1 MPNSSRNIKIDSDC
15 VTNFKK
21 MAEDLHLR
29 AAQWAGL
36 FVQYELDFLKRDF
49 LYFSKNTDLAY
60 KYLTQKYK
68 KESNLESY
76 SIRMNQELIDDLM
89 IWCKGYKIDKAM
101 FIEYALKSAYE
112 RVGVTTDSAE
122 ERNIKRHDLMPL
134 YLLEHSFTERLSLK
148 KRRNVFRERLL
159 IKDDLIPDDF
169 KREMNVKV
177 DGRRKSTTK

>member
-29 AAQWAGL
+29 AAQWAGF

-49 LYFSKNTDLAY
+49 MYFSKNTDLAY
-60 KYLTQKYK
+60 KYLTQKHKNENSLK
-68 KESNLESY
+68 KY
-76 SIRMNQELIDDLM
+76 SIRMNQELIDTLTA
-89 IWCKGYKIDKAM
+89 WCKEYKIDKAM
-101 FIEYALKSAYE
+101 FVEYALKSAYE
-112 RVGVTTDSAE
+112 RVGVTSDSAK
-122 ERNIKRHDLMPL
+122 ERNIKRHELMPL
-134 YLLEHSFTERLSLK
+134 YLLEHSFKERLTFNQ
-148 KRRNVFRERLL
+148 RRNVFRERLL

-177 DGRRKSTTK
+177 DGRRKSTKK